1 MKAWPVQP
9 TALGA
14 ILAILVLVACV
25 VFGIVGGVPLAIL
38 VMIGLLALA
47 RLC

>member
-1 MKAWPVQP
+1 MPAYPV
-9 TALGA
+9 TSSWLGA

-25 VFGIVGGVPLAIL
+25 VFGIVGGVPLPIL

-47 RLC
+47 RLT